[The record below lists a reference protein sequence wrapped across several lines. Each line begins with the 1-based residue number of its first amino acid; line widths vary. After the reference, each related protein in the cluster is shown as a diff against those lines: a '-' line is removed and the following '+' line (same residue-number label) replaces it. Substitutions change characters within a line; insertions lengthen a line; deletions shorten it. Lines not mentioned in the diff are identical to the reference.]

1 MGNEQDSIKEMLL
14 EFKITSDEIVENTI
28 SSTELYELHVGDE
41 DVMGP
46 FWRQTIQSQIEVG
59 SPLFTPNIMIRN
71 LGTQEWVDLFQHPT
85 FQRRKPSLVPDQ
97 EDLPPLELEEEVEEE
112 EEDSGP
118 PIMVLARGHKIGPL
132 SLNLL
137 RKKVGLKE
145 ILVTD
150 LISHDQGQ
158 TWSKIF
164 EMPEFDR
171 REIGN
176 REGLPHLPS
185 NKVFNGSKLEVIED
199 LSSEDPENDTVIN
212 LVHLGKKQK
221 EESAPIH
228 STPIQEKSSEDEVF
242 NEKTVSLVLII
253 ISLIGIGWFVKA
265 EFFPSKKQLA
275 KKSRKARRKTK
286 AITARKASPPPPPE
300 REQRPPAI
308 MGPPVP
314 PRGSS
319 ASTISRDR
327 RPNMPDRG
335 KKKMN
340 DKALIDDR
348 NYYDEPKE
356 DERYSDDPRDQNKG
370 SKKTAKKTSS
380 ARSQANGND
389 ASQGAMSGSDDLEA
403 PPEEGMDEGRDIAE
417 ENPDD
422 FNSGAALDGQNEDNF
437 DQQDDNFGGDEGD
450 SPPTDDFGGQGG
462 GDDQEVY

>member
-28 SSTELYELHVGDE
+28 PSTELYELHVGDE
-41 DVMGP
+41 DIMGP

-59 SPLFTPNIMIRN
+59 SPLFTPNIWIRN
-71 LGTQEWVDLFQHPT
+71 LGTQEWVALFQHPT
-85 FQRRKPSLVPDQ
+85 FQRRKPTLVPNQ
-97 EDLPPLELEEEVEEE
+97 EDLPPLEEDVVEEKE

-118 PIMVLARGHKIGPL
+118 PILILARGHKIGPL
-132 SLNLL
+132 SLSLL
-137 RKKVGLKE
+137 IKKVGLKE

-158 TWSKIF
+158 TWSKIY

-185 NKVFNGSKLEVIED
+185 NKVFSGSKLEVIED
-199 LSSEDPENDTVIN
+199 LSSDNSENDTVFN

-221 EESAPIH
+221 EESTPVH
-228 STPIQEKSSEDEVF
+228 STPIQEKSSEGEVF
-242 NEKTVSLVLII
+242 NEKTVSLILII
-253 ISLIGIGWFVKA
+253 ISLIGIGYFVKA
-265 EFFPSKKQLA
+265 EFFKPKKRRYTSKSSKKSPKQ
-275 KKSRKARRKTK
+275 R
-286 AITARKASPPPPPE
+286 TARKASPPPPPE
-300 REQRPPAI
+300 REQRPPAL

-314 PRGSS
+314 PRGNS
-319 ASTISRDR
+319 ASTISRDS
-327 RPNMPDRG
+327 RPNMPDRDN
-335 KKKMN
+335 KKMN

-356 DERYSDDPRDQNKG
+356 DERYGDDPRDKKKSPKKG
-370 SKKTAKKTSS
+370 AKKTTA

-389 ASQGAMSGSDDLEA
+389 TSQGAISEGDDLQA

-422 FNSGAALDGQNEDNF
+422 FNSGAALDEQNEDNF
-437 DQQDDNFGGDEGD
+437 DQQDENIGGDEGAA
-450 SPPTDDFGGQGG
+450 PPMDDFGGEGG